1 MTCHFLIKPRGV
13 IPTKIKCQGFREV
26 YEATMKL
33 IWGFFFSPASFVRT
47 QKDVLHVD
55 LGIENQQSEGRA
67 AVWFDPL
74 IYRHATSE
82 SSSLQFEV
90 CGQQQKKEGGI
101 KEAGRNN
108 KQNKRNVNT
117 LLSVPSCVGN
127 DYVHMCVSGE
137 KRNHHQLFDFFFL
150 CRQLVW
156 LLSGLL
162 CHSDA
167 QDVAKDGE
175 IAWMTDVSA
184 SRSSSHRAIRYWN
197 RLRGS
202 SVNTE

>member
-1 MTCHFLIKPRGV
+1 MSGIQRSVRGHH
-13 IPTKIKCQGFREV
+13 
-26 YEATMKL
+26 EAHL
-33 IWGFFFSPASFVRT
+33 SVFFFTRSFVQA
-47 QKDVLHVD
+47 QKVVLHVD

-117 LLSVPSCVGN
+117 LLSVPSCVDN
-127 DYVHMCVSGE
+127 DYVHMCLSGE

>member
-1 MTCHFLIKPRGV
+1 MSGIQRSVRGHH
-13 IPTKIKCQGFREV
+13 
-26 YEATMKL
+26 EAHL
-33 IWGFFFSPASFVRT
+33 SVFFFTSFICTSTKGCFACRSWDRKPAV
-47 QKDVLHVD
+47 
-55 LGIENQQSEGRA
+55 GGRA

-127 DYVHMCVSGE
+127 DYVHMCLSGE